1 MSHHWLNLWMWNLS
15 YGGTADAEEPHTG
28 RVDYDLDLS
37 FPLCGGSV
45 LLIPVRYITH
55 QLQAHNP
62 GLDLSFRPH
71 TYSQTITWVC
81 LCEYENTLRKTELDC
96 YYWLG

>member
-45 LLIPVRYITH
+45 PLTPALFKSQQYI
-55 QLQAHNP
+55 
-62 GLDLSFRPH
+62 
-71 TYSQTITWVC
+71 
-81 LCEYENTLRKTELDC
+81 
-96 YYWLG
+96 